1 MPKESRTV
9 AIGQRIAAWR
19 HRRGLSQASISRRTG
34 LNPSYLSRLEAGKLQ
49 PNLRTAER
57 IASALRISL
66 PELIGPSPP
75 EQTDRPCPVSQ
86 GGQCLMDL
94 IDVMAE
100 VGGDGRPERYSPGQ
114 LRLIRRFVTLV
125 GQNETKVLG
134 ALDVL
139 VGQILKEGT
148 RPAGKR

>member
-1 MPKESRTV
+1 MPRKSKTV

-19 HRRGLSQASISRRTG
+19 HRRSLSQASISRRTG
-34 LNPSYLSRLEAGKLQ
+34 LNPSYLSRLEAGKIQ

-66 PELIGPSPP
+66 PELLGPSPP
-75 EQTDRPCPVSQ
+75 EQAGLPCPVSQ

-100 VGGDGRPERYSPGQ
+100 VGEAGGPERYSPRQ
-114 LRLIRRFVTLV
+114 LRLIRRFTALV
-125 GQNETKVLG
+125 GQNESKVLG
-134 ALDVL
+134 ALEVL
-139 VGQILKEGT
+139 VGKMLEEGT
-148 RPAGKR
+148 G

>member
-1 MPKESRTV
+1 MPRQSKPV

-34 LNPSYLSRLEAGKLQ
+34 LNPSYLSRLEAGKIQ

-57 IASALRISL
+57 IAVALRISL

-75 EQTDRPCPVSQ
+75 EQAGRPCPVTQ

-100 VGGDGRPERYSPGQ
+100 VGGGGGPERYSPRQ
-114 LRLIRRFVTLV
+114 LRLIRGFVALV
-125 GQNETKVLG
+125 GQKETKVLG
-134 ALDVL
+134 ALEVL
-139 VGQILKEGT
+139 VGKMLKEGT
-148 RPAGKR
+148 GQP